1 MENIY
6 NVRSSNL
13 INIKEEFDKFRNNL
27 VPSSVFELPKTEED
41 IKKLVNFDG
50 TDEDYRA
57 LNDSISIDN
66 LTQPDEVPITDFQI
80 HQIHKKRNM
89 VTIPEKA
96 LELNCIKSL
105 FDSQDNATKT
115 TQAKIK
121 TKYNKY
127 KFIKIDVDNLSGVCD
142 LKPLDDILIVVR
154 VYEPFVYNRGETSR
168 RKPRLSQEFAVIGS
182 QYLTELRD
190 KIYCQCKFGPF
201 YDISDDYDA
210 IVNTNAD
217 SQTTD
222 NVDKPGFFFIT
233 DTFYNDTRQ
242 THIDYTTE
250 IREWM
255 ERQPEIG
262 KVKVKA
268 MQETRFDE
276 LNVRMGFPQVYKHYG
291 NCEHVLV
298 FYDMRLL
305 TSDDSLHRSDY
316 PMLRMVSSSR
326 SNICM
331 VCGTM
336 EASFVVTNSITHIHE
351 KTFLCKACFTSYH
364 YVDGKKIGDFQAYR
378 YHGNLPIPV

>member
-6 NVRSSNL
+6 KIRSSNL
-13 INIKEEFDKFRNNL
+13 INIKEEFDKISSNL
-27 VPSSVFELPKTEED
+27 VPSSVLKLPETEED
-41 IKKLVNFDG
+41 IKKLVNFGG
-50 TDEDYRA
+50 TDDDFKA

-80 HQIHKKRNM
+80 YQIHKKRNM
-89 VTIPEKA
+89 VAIPEKA

-105 FDSQDNATKT
+105 FDSQDDTSKT
-115 TQAKIK
+115 TKPKAKN
-121 TKYNKY
+121 KYNKY
-127 KFIKIDVDNLSGVCD
+127 KFIKVDVDNLSGVCD
-142 LKPLDDILIVVR
+142 LKPLKDILIVIR
-154 VYEPFVYNRGETSR
+154 VYEPFIYNRGETSG

-190 KIYCQCKFGPF
+190 KIYCQCRFGPF
-201 YDISDDYDA
+201 YDLSNDYDA
-210 IVNTNAD
+210 IVNMDTDN
-217 SQTTD
+217 QTTEDVD
-222 NVDKPGFFFIT
+222 NPGFFFIT

-242 THIDYTTE
+242 TDIDYTTE
-250 IREWM
+250 IREWIK
-255 ERQPEIG
+255 RQPDIG
-262 KVKVKA
+262 EAKVKA

-276 LNVRMGFPQVYKHYG
+276 LTVRMGFPHVYKHYG
-291 NCEHVLV
+291 NCEHLLV

-316 PMLRMVSSSR
+316 PMLRMVSSTR

-336 EASFVVTNSITHIHE
+336 EACFVVTNSITHIHE
-351 KTFLCKACFTSYH
+351 KTFLCKTCFILYH

-378 YHGNLPIPV
+378 YHGNLPTPI